1 MEHFETNATLCICRR
16 KPYVRRMLR
25 PLPIWMSLFAL
36 MACGEEEAQ
45 APEGPPASDEPAPE
59 ETRKPLELVGQYKAF
74 LYDPDHTDASGAP
87 LTQAWQVLRE
97 DRVNYHARDVR
108 QADDRD
114 DPVFADAAA
123 RDRIESMVAN
133 GNLTEDSA
141 RKIVERNVLVAV
153 DIYARDGEPERLDVS
168 VY

>member
-1 MEHFETNATLCICRR
+1 MTSITHVSAAPVLLAAILAAT
-16 KPYVRRMLR
+16 
-25 PLPIWMSLFAL
+25 
-36 MACGEEEAQ
+36 ACSQ
-45 APEGPPASDEPAPE
+45 APEEPQAADQPVPE